1 MRPAE
6 LGTVVGQQLGDGE
19 QTILDRCL
27 ERLELRDKLIV
38 ESNIPRHLYS
48 FQAMSGQDNVASQ
61 GQAAFLEE
69 AAALADSP
77 LSSSDAISSH
87 VQAVANFSASSI
99 WM

>member
-6 LGTVVGQQLGDGE
+6 LGAIVGQQLGNGE
-19 QTILDRCL
+19 QAILDRRL
-27 ERLELRDKLIV
+27 ERLELRDKLIM

-48 FQAMSGQDNVASQ
+48 FQAMSGQENVVSQ
-61 GQAAFLEE
+61 GQAAFLGE

-87 VQAVANFSASSI
+87 VRAVANFSASSM